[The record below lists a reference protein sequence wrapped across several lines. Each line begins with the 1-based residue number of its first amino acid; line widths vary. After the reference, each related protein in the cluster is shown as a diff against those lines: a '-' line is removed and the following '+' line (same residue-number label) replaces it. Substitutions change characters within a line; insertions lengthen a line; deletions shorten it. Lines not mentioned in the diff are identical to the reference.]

1 MLRGYR
7 PELRYGFVGEIAFEL
22 SRQGAAGG
30 LPDVDHW
37 TLTVG
42 ESGPTLRQGPP
53 ADPAVV
59 FRSPLSL
66 LLRMMAGQADAIIAV
81 YERKIRVDGDLLLAA
96 RVIELFGGTAAID
109 AIEAVET

>member
-1 MLRGYR
+1 M
-7 PELRYGFVGEIAFEL
+7 
-22 SRQGAAGG
+22 
-30 LPDVDHW
+30 
-37 TLTVG
+37 
-42 ESGPTLRQGPP
+42 
-53 ADPAVV
+53 V